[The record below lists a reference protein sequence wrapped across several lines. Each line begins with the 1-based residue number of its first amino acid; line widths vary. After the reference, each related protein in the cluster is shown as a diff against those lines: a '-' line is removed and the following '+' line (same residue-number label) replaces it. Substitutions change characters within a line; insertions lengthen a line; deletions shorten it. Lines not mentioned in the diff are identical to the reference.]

1 MSVTVGHRTF
11 NEAGPPVG
19 QTRAVAGPAEPES
32 ESLAG
37 LDDASSVT
45 LNTVSVSGS
54 ELEVSPADAERIQ
67 VRSLLR
73 L

>member
-1 MSVTVGHRTF
+1 MRPGQPPNRP
-11 NEAGPPVG
+11 GPWPG
-19 QTRAVAGPAEPES
+19 RRSLSEPES

-67 VRSLLR
+67 DFKFGVYSGSEGQ
-73 L
+73 